1 MSGVQSIE
9 RAFSLLHEIAAEPCT
24 SSELARRTGL
34 ATSTAARL
42 LATLSEDGSVVR
54 DGAGFYR
61 IGPAIVALAS
71 SADPTHGLVEVATR
85 TLLDLATD
93 TGESAS
99 IGIPLGIEMQYVAQ
113 MNTAHPVQVRDWVGT
128 RAPMHGGAPGLV
140 ILASWNN
147 DRIDEY
153 LGRRLLPMTRHNIT
167 DSTIIRQRIDQIR
180 SQGHIWTHQEGADGI
195 SVVAAPLRNSTGT
208 VIASLQAWGPTYRFP
223 AKGRDQSLAKQ
234 VVEAANRVST
244 MLGYRRR
251 FDERPAAGRRT
262 A

>member
-1 MSGVQSIE
+1 MSGVQSVE
-9 RAFSLLHEIAAEPCT
+9 RALSLLHEIAAEPCT

-54 DGAGFYR
+54 DGAGVYR
-61 IGPAIVALAS
+61 IGPAIVALAA

-99 IGIPLGIEMQYVAQ
+99 VGIPLGIEMQYVAQ

-153 LGRRLLPMTRHNIT
+153 LGRKLLPMTRKNVT
-167 DSTIIRQRIDQIR
+167 DPAVIRQRIDQIR
-180 SQGHIWTHQEGADGI
+180 AQGFLWTHEEGADGI
-195 SVVAAPLRNSTGT
+195 SVVAAPVRNSTGT

-223 AKGRDQSLAKQ
+223 QKGAERAVTRQ
-234 VVEAANRVST
+234 VVEAASRVSA
-244 MLGYRRR
+244 MLGYRKRLES
-251 FDERPAAGRRT
+251 DTGRRT